1 MDPFHREI
9 PQARGPE
16 GTAVADAVAENA
28 PREER
33 PTLVIP
39 SGPEDFAVVV
49 GLREAESE
57 RDRAHAP
64 DALPPPAGGHVPRK
78 RRRLIFLSPSGETG
92 ERWIARGRALLFV
105 KTPEYTE
112 RLNDLASRRE
122 AFAVATVTKTEGST
136 LAKPGF
142 KILISGR
149 GDVVRG
155 TLGGGCPEGPICE
168 VALRAM
174 LDGSP
179 RVVRVHL
186 VDAAKAVAG
195 TMRESSEDEIYVET
209 DCGGTLEV
217 FVEPMLPT
225 ERMIIV
231 GQGGRDDIE
240 DALVHQA
247 KALGFEIVVVDPMPD
262 LREAPDAIVK
272 SAVVDPKTIPIGNRD
287 SIVILTR
294 ASETWTSSNR
304 SRRRTRG
311 SSGSWRVGDDCGRIW
326 RNSSGEGS
334 RNPSCRDCTPRSA
347 WTLAPERLRSS
358 P

>member
-1 MDPFHREI
+1 M
-9 PQARGPE
+9 
-16 GTAVADAVAENA
+16 
-28 PREER
+28 
-33 PTLVIP
+33 
-39 SGPEDFAVVV
+39 
-49 GLREAESE
+49 
-57 RDRAHAP
+57 
-64 DALPPPAGGHVPRK
+64 
-78 RRRLIFLSPSGETG
+78 
-92 ERWIARGRALLFV
+92 

-112 RLNDLASRRE
+112 RLNELASRRE

-225 ERMIIV
+225 ERVILV
-231 GQGGRDDIE
+231 GQGGRDDVE

-247 KALGFEIVVVDPMPD
+247 KALGFEVVVVDPMPN

-287 SIVILTR
+287 SIVVLTKGERDVDILESLSKTNAR
-294 ASETWTSSNR
+294 FVGLLA
-304 SRRRTRG
+304 SRRRLRKDMEELERRG
-311 SSGSWRVGDDCGRIW
+311 VPQPFLSRLHAPIGLDIGARTPPELALAIMADVLATKYGRDVPHKPDGDESSS
-326 RNSSGEGS
+326 
-334 RNPSCRDCTPRSA
+334 
-347 WTLAPERLRSS
+347 
-358 P
+358 

>member
-1 MDPFHREI
+1 M
-9 PQARGPE
+9 
-16 GTAVADAVAENA
+16 
-28 PREER
+28 
-33 PTLVIP
+33 
-39 SGPEDFAVVV
+39 
-49 GLREAESE
+49 
-57 RDRAHAP
+57 
-64 DALPPPAGGHVPRK
+64 
-78 RRRLIFLSPSGETG
+78 
-92 ERWIARGRALLFV
+92 

-112 RLNDLASRRE
+112 RLNELASRRE

-225 ERMIIV
+225 ERVIVV
-231 GQGGRDDIE
+231 GQGGRDDVE

-247 KALGFEIVVVDPMPD
+247 KALGFEVVVVDPMPD
-262 LREAPDAIVK
+262 LRESPDAIVK
-272 SAVVDPKTIPIGNRD
+272 SAVVDPTTFPIGDRD
-287 SIVILTR
+287 SIVVLTKGER
-294 ASETWTSSNR
+294 DVDVLESLSKTTAR
-304 SRRRTRG
+304 FVGLLASRRRLRKDKEELERRG
-311 SSGSWRVGDDCGRIW
+311 VARDFLSKLHAPIGLDIGARTPPELALAIMADVLATKYGRDVPHKPD
-326 RNSSGEGS
+326 SGE
-334 RNPSCRDCTPRSA
+334 
-347 WTLAPERLRSS
+347 ESS
-358 P
+358 

>member
-1 MDPFHREI
+1 M
-9 PQARGPE
+9 
-16 GTAVADAVAENA
+16 
-28 PREER
+28 
-33 PTLVIP
+33 
-39 SGPEDFAVVV
+39 
-49 GLREAESE
+49 
-57 RDRAHAP
+57 
-64 DALPPPAGGHVPRK
+64 
-78 RRRLIFLSPSGETG
+78 
-92 ERWIARGRALLFV
+92 

-112 RLNDLASRRE
+112 RLNELASRRE

-186 VDAAKAVAG
+186 VDAVKAVAG

-225 ERMIIV
+225 ERVILV
-231 GQGGRDDIE
+231 GQGGRDDVE

-247 KALGFEIVVVDPMPD
+247 KALGFEVVVVDPMPD

-287 SIVILTR
+287 SIVVLTKGERDVDILESLSKTNAR
-294 ASETWTSSNR
+294 FVGLLA
-304 SRRRTRG
+304 SRRRLRKDMEELERRG
-311 SSGSWRVGDDCGRIW
+311 VPQPFLSRLHAPIGLDIGARTPPELALAIMADVLATKYGRDVPHKPDGDESSS
-326 RNSSGEGS
+326 
-334 RNPSCRDCTPRSA
+334 
-347 WTLAPERLRSS
+347 
-358 P
+358 

>member
-1 MDPFHREI
+1 
-9 PQARGPE
+9 
-16 GTAVADAVAENA
+16 
-28 PREER
+28 
-33 PTLVIP
+33 
-39 SGPEDFAVVV
+39 
-49 GLREAESE
+49 
-57 RDRAHAP
+57 
-64 DALPPPAGGHVPRK
+64 
-78 RRRLIFLSPSGETG
+78 
-92 ERWIARGRALLFV
+92 V

-112 RLNDLASRRE
+112 RLNELASRRE

-225 ERMIIV
+225 ERVILV
-231 GQGGRDDIE
+231 GQGGRDDVE

-247 KALGFEIVVVDPMPD
+247 KALGFEVVVVDPMPD

-272 SAVVDPKTIPIGNRD
+272 SAVLDPKAIPIGNRD
-287 SIVILTR
+287 SIVVLTKGERDVDILESLSKTDAR
-294 ASETWTSSNR
+294 FVGLLA
-304 SRRRTRG
+304 SRRRLRKDMEELGRRG
-311 SSGSWRVGDDCGRIW
+311 VPQPFLSRLHAPIGLDIGARTPPELALAIMADVLATKYGRDVPHKSDADESSS
-326 RNSSGEGS
+326 
-334 RNPSCRDCTPRSA
+334 
-347 WTLAPERLRSS
+347 
-358 P
+358 

>member
-1 MDPFHREI
+1 M
-9 PQARGPE
+9 
-16 GTAVADAVAENA
+16 
-28 PREER
+28 
-33 PTLVIP
+33 
-39 SGPEDFAVVV
+39 
-49 GLREAESE
+49 
-57 RDRAHAP
+57 
-64 DALPPPAGGHVPRK
+64 
-78 RRRLIFLSPSGETG
+78 
-92 ERWIARGRALLFV
+92 

-112 RLNDLASRRE
+112 RLNELASRRE

-186 VDAAKAVAG
+186 VDAVKAVAG

-225 ERMIIV
+225 ERVILV
-231 GQGGRDDIE
+231 GQGGRDDVE

-247 KALGFEIVVVDPMPD
+247 KALGFEVVVVDPMPD

-287 SIVILTR
+287 SIVVLTKGERDVDILESLSKTNAR
-294 ASETWTSSNR
+294 FVGLLA
-304 SRRRTRG
+304 SRRRLRKDMEELERRG
-311 SSGSWRVGDDCGRIW
+311 VPQPFLSKLHAPIGLDIGARTPPELALAIMADVLATKYGRDVPHKPDGDESSS
-326 RNSSGEGS
+326 
-334 RNPSCRDCTPRSA
+334 
-347 WTLAPERLRSS
+347 
-358 P
+358 

>member
-1 MDPFHREI
+1 LRP
-9 PQARGPE
+9 
-16 GTAVADAVAENA
+16 AVLS
-28 PREER
+28 
-33 PTLVIP
+33 LV
-39 SGPEDFAVVV
+39 
-49 GLREAESE
+49 
-57 RDRAHAP
+57 
-64 DALPPPAGGHVPRK
+64 
-78 RRRLIFLSPSGETG
+78 
-92 ERWIARGRALLFV
+92 V

-112 RLNDLASRRE
+112 RLNELASRRE

-174 LDGSP
+174 IDGSP

-186 VDAAKAVAG
+186 VDTAHAIAG
-195 TMRESSEDEIYVET
+195 TMHASSEDEIYVET

-247 KALGFEIVVVDPMPD
+247 KALGFEVVVVDPMPD
-262 LREAPDAIVK
+262 LREKPDAIVK
-272 SAVVDPKTIPIGNRD
+272 DTEVDPKVLRIGNRD
-287 SIVILTR
+287 SVVVLTKGER
-294 ASETWTSSNR
+294 DAAVLEALSRTNAR
-304 SRRRTRG
+304 FVGLLASRRRLKKDVEELSKRG
-311 SSGSWRVGDDCGRIW
+311 VSESFLSRLHAPIGLDIGARTPPELALAIMADVLATKYGRDVPHKSEKDD
-326 RNSSGEGS
+326 E
-334 RNPSCRDCTPRSA
+334 
-347 WTLAPERLRSS
+347 S
-358 P
+358 PLVSHRA

>member
-1 MDPFHREI
+1 MRP
-9 PQARGPE
+9 
-16 GTAVADAVAENA
+16 AVLS
-28 PREER
+28 
-33 PTLVIP
+33 LV
-39 SGPEDFAVVV
+39 
-49 GLREAESE
+49 
-57 RDRAHAP
+57 
-64 DALPPPAGGHVPRK
+64 
-78 RRRLIFLSPSGETG
+78 
-92 ERWIARGRALLFV
+92 V

-112 RLNDLASRRE
+112 RLNELASRRE
-122 AFAVATVTKTEGST
+122 AFVVATVTKTEGST

-174 LDGSP
+174 IDGSP

-186 VDAAKAVAG
+186 VDTAHAIAG
-195 TMRESSEDEIYVET
+195 TMHASSEDEIYVET

-247 KALGFEIVVVDPMPD
+247 KALGFEVVVVDPMPD
-262 LREAPDAIVK
+262 LREKPDAIVK
-272 SAVVDPKTIPIGNRD
+272 DTEVDPKVLRIGNRD
-287 SIVILTR
+287 SVVVLTKGER
-294 ASETWTSSNR
+294 DAAVLEALSRTNAR
-304 SRRRTRG
+304 FVGLLASRRRLKKDVEELSKRG
-311 SSGSWRVGDDCGRIW
+311 VSESFLS
-326 RNSSGEGS
+326 
-334 RNPSCRDCTPRSA
+334 
-347 WTLAPERLRSS
+347 
-358 P
+358 

>member
-1 MDPFHREI
+1 M
-9 PQARGPE
+9 
-16 GTAVADAVAENA
+16 
-28 PREER
+28 
-33 PTLVIP
+33 
-39 SGPEDFAVVV
+39 
-49 GLREAESE
+49 
-57 RDRAHAP
+57 
-64 DALPPPAGGHVPRK
+64 
-78 RRRLIFLSPSGETG
+78 
-92 ERWIARGRALLFV
+92 

-112 RLNDLASRRE
+112 RLNELASRRE

-168 VALRAM
+168 VALRTM
-174 LDGSP
+174 IDGSP

-186 VDAAKAVAG
+186 VDTAHAIAG
-195 TMRESSEDEIYVET
+195 TMQAPSEDEIYVET

-247 KALGFEIVVVDPMPD
+247 KALGFEVVVVDPLPD
-262 LREAPDAIVK
+262 LRETPDAIVK
-272 SAVVDPKTIPIGNRD
+272 ATEVDPIALRIGNRD
-287 SIVILTR
+287 SVVVLTKGER
-294 ASETWTSSNR
+294 DVAVLEALSGSNAR
-304 SRRRTRG
+304 FVGLLASRRRLKKDVEELARRAVPG
-311 SSGSWRVGDDCGRIW
+311 SFLSRLHAPIGLDIGARTPPELALAIMADVLATKYGRDVPHK
-326 RNSSGEGS
+326 SEKE
-334 RNPSCRDCTPRSA
+334 D
-347 WTLAPERLRSS
+347 ES
-358 P
+358 PLVSHRA

>member
-1 MDPFHREI
+1 M
-9 PQARGPE
+9 
-16 GTAVADAVAENA
+16 
-28 PREER
+28 
-33 PTLVIP
+33 
-39 SGPEDFAVVV
+39 
-49 GLREAESE
+49 
-57 RDRAHAP
+57 
-64 DALPPPAGGHVPRK
+64 
-78 RRRLIFLSPSGETG
+78 
-92 ERWIARGRALLFV
+92 

-112 RLNDLASRRE
+112 RLNELASRRE

-225 ERMIIV
+225 ERVILV

-287 SIVILTR
+287 SIVVLTKGERDVDILESLSKTNAR
-294 ASETWTSSNR
+294 FVGLLA
-304 SRRRTRG
+304 SRRRLRKDIEELERRG
-311 SSGSWRVGDDCGRIW
+311 VPQPFLSRLHAPIGLDIGARTPPELALAIMADVLATKYGRDVPHKPDGDESSS
-326 RNSSGEGS
+326 
-334 RNPSCRDCTPRSA
+334 
-347 WTLAPERLRSS
+347 
-358 P
+358 

>member
-1 MDPFHREI
+1 
-9 PQARGPE
+9 
-16 GTAVADAVAENA
+16 
-28 PREER
+28 
-33 PTLVIP
+33 
-39 SGPEDFAVVV
+39 
-49 GLREAESE
+49 
-57 RDRAHAP
+57 
-64 DALPPPAGGHVPRK
+64 
-78 RRRLIFLSPSGETG
+78 
-92 ERWIARGRALLFV
+92 V

-112 RLNDLASRRE
+112 RLNELASRRE

-225 ERMIIV
+225 ERVIVV
-231 GQGGRDDIE
+231 GQGGRDDVE

-247 KALGFEIVVVDPMPD
+247 KALGFEVVVVDPMPD

-272 SAVVDPKTIPIGNRD
+272 SAVVDPETFPIGNRD
-287 SIVILTR
+287 SIVVLTKGER
-294 ASETWTSSNR
+294 DVDVLESLSKTNAR
-304 SRRRTRG
+304 FVGLLASRRRLRKDMEELERRG
-311 SSGSWRVGDDCGRIW
+311 VARDFLSRLHAPIGLDIGARTPPELALAIMADVLATKYGRDVPHKPDTDESSS
-326 RNSSGEGS
+326 
-334 RNPSCRDCTPRSA
+334 
-347 WTLAPERLRSS
+347 
-358 P
+358 

>member
-1 MDPFHREI
+1 
-9 PQARGPE
+9 
-16 GTAVADAVAENA
+16 
-28 PREER
+28 
-33 PTLVIP
+33 
-39 SGPEDFAVVV
+39 
-49 GLREAESE
+49 
-57 RDRAHAP
+57 
-64 DALPPPAGGHVPRK
+64 
-78 RRRLIFLSPSGETG
+78 
-92 ERWIARGRALLFV
+92 V

-112 RLNDLASRRE
+112 RLNELASRRE

-225 ERMIIV
+225 ERVIVV
-231 GQGGRDDIE
+231 GQGGRDDVE

-247 KALGFEIVVVDPMPD
+247 KALGFEVVVVDPMPD

-272 SAVVDPKTIPIGNRD
+272 SAVVDPKVIPIGNRD
-287 SIVILTR
+287 SIVVLTKGERDVDILESLSKTNAR
-294 ASETWTSSNR
+294 FVGLLA
-304 SRRRTRG
+304 SRRRLRKDVEELERRG
-311 SSGSWRVGDDCGRIW
+311 VPQPFLSRLHAPIGLDIGARTPPELALAIMADVLATKYGRDVPHKPDTDESSS
-326 RNSSGEGS
+326 
-334 RNPSCRDCTPRSA
+334 
-347 WTLAPERLRSS
+347 
-358 P
+358 